1 MDLSRYAELFLT
13 ETQEHL
19 QTINDALL
27 QLEQSGFDPAL
38 VDSFFRA
45 VHTIKGMSAT
55 MGYAAVAQLTH
66 EMESLLSDVR
76 DGSRS
81 LDGDLLDSLFHA
93 TDALET
99 AVDRSAAG
107 NNEGT
112 DVTEALDALAAVRSR
127 GEGTGAGKVRT
138 AGAMAGSVAAAVATA
153 PGATRIEVRL
163 LKDTQLPGVR
173 AFLILGRLRTIG
185 EIVALHPAETEIQS
199 DAFEGVFVASLRS
212 DRATEEI
219 RSLILSSGDVAD
231 VSIGDEPTLLSST
244 ARATS
249 SAKDAS
255 QQQGSRRGG
264 KAGTAQVAQARPSDS
279 QERKAIKHVR
289 VEQRRLDALMNL
301 VGELVIARGRLATRA
316 EELHDADLQDA
327 LAGASRQISDLQ
339 DEIMA
344 SRMVPVWQVFDRFPR
359 LVRDA
364 AHSLDK
370 KVELVMEGRE
380 IELDRSLLDEI
391 GDPIVHL
398 LRNAVDHGIES
409 PAERVAQGKSETGR
423 LVLSATRDRET
434 VLFTVSDDG
443 RGLDRD
449 VIARKARDMKIVT
462 DDAPALTDE
471 QLFSV
476 IATSGFSTAVNVTDL
491 SGRGVGVDAVVTRVR
506 ALGGRVELRTGRGE
520 GTSVTIR
527 LPLTLAIIRA
537 MLAQAGDETYAI
549 PLTQVAETVEVDPT
563 AFRTVR
569 GRPVMI
575 LRDEVLP
582 LVRLREM
589 VQLPSVPDE
598 RRQMVV
604 LEVASKRAGLIVDD
618 LLGQQEIVVKQFDAP
633 REGTAL
639 FSGATILGNGELALI
654 VDVGNLI

>member
-127 GEGTGAGKVRT
+127 GEGTGAGKVRS